1 MFGGEQV
8 KVTIR
13 FENSLLDTVIDK
25 FGVGFGAEYR
35 QDGEEHFTVTVEIKV
50 SEQFFAWMCGFG
62 LQSKIITPERLA
74 SEYKEYLSS
83 IVNQY

>member
-1 MFGGEQV
+1 MADQEH
-8 KVTIR
+8 KKSRPLYIANYIR
-13 FENSLLDTVIDK
+13 AKSDTDH
-25 FGVGFGAEYR
+25 R
-35 QDGEEHFTVTVEIKV
+35 QDGEEHFTVTVEVKV

-62 LQSKIITPERLA
+62 LQAKIITPERLA